1 MKAEDII
8 NLALEMMLKEHR
20 AMEHPERDR
29 VSRKAALK
37 KYAGLVD
44 EWEQR
49 GLLPRIS
56 SVGGK
61 ATYYPKHRL
70 EELWMVHM
78 MGKEA
83 LL

>member
-1 MKAEDII
+1 MKVEDII
-8 NLALEMMLKEHR
+8 NVSLKMMLQEHK
-20 AMEHPERDR
+20 AMEHPESDR

-56 SVGGK
+56 SVGGGV
-61 ATYYPKHRL
+61 TYYPKHRL
-70 EELWMVHM
+70 EELWMIHM

-83 LL
+83 LI